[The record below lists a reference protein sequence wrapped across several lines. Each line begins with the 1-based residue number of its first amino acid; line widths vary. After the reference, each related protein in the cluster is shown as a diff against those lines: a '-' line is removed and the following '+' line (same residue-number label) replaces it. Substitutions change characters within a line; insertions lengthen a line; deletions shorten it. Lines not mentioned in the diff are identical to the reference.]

1 MMQTIQLEGRL
12 YYGDQPSS
20 WVVLDLCNEV
30 EREGTTMLPITHKE
44 NMIRLRNLTKRCLAA
59 LRWQQGWVLATKPD
73 DGKEILYRRSECPVR
88 GRRHWTTETWEPEN
102 LFIHRGLAPVVEML
116 EGYIVVNLAQRIGPN
131 YRSLCRLA
139 RPDDPDRRWLR
150 SGVTLNHAI
159 VAALLA
165 DMAEQLIKKEKGT
178 A

>member
-1 MMQTIQLEGRL
+1 MMQTIQFQGRL
-12 YYGDQPSS
+12 YHGKQPSS
-20 WVVLDLCNEV
+20 WAVMELADEV
-30 EREGTTMLPITHKE
+30 EREGTTMLPITHEE
-44 NMIRLRNLTKRCLAA
+44 NMVRLRNLTKYCLRA

-73 DGKEILYRRSECPVR
+73 DGEEILYRRSECPVR
-88 GRRHWTTETWEPEN
+88 GRRDWLTETWEPQN

-116 EGYIVVNLAQRIGPN
+116 EGYIVVSLAQRIGPAD
-131 YRSLCRLA
+131 RALCRLA
-139 RPDDPDRRWLR
+139 RRDDPHTTWSR